1 MSNPCKNC
9 GANLP
14 EGASF
19 CPHCAQSQI
28 ERIEAK
34 PPRLWRKKALMALAG
49 AAAATAVVLAI
60 VLPHR
65 PKTYDG
71 GGASVSYQ
79 DKDGAY
85 ELLLATA
92 PGQIERKQPEE
103 QRDLTLSPEDSS
115 YITALLG
122 VYQDGKLA
130 DAQTFLDKVERC
142 TVEADPNE
150 DGALELGPAEYN
162 EMFDPAVLEADVFLT
177 GNSGTNQLLWTL
189 EMKNGDTIRLR
200 QTVAVTPL
208 IHQAYSPADTAMDTL
223 DDLAALLERIRT
235 EVPDETVV
243 DIYLPAATYEGD
255 LVLDDRA
262 VNLYGCGD
270 GSGRTV
276 FRGSLTVNTREPD
289 RVRLEDLDFAGSGG
303 TGLTA
308 TAAMKIAGCTFTGYD
323 IGALVANGG
332 MIGVNACD
340 FRENGVGFC
349 YDTNSYTS
357 FQEDFPD
364 SILENNGIGVQFR
377 ALPGDIPLDFHG
389 CSFAG
394 NQVDVDNP
402 IGYPIDLEN
411 ATFD

>member
-162 EMFDPAVLEADVFLT
+162 EMFDPAVLEANGINSNIYT
-177 GNSGTNQLLWTL
+177 GYAFG
-189 EMKNGDTIRLR
+189 MGI
-200 QTVAVTPL
+200 
-208 IHQAYSPADTAMDTL
+208 
-223 DDLAALLERIRT
+223 ERITNLKYQVKDLRMFS
-235 EVPDETVV
+235 ENDVRFLDEFQ
-243 DIYLPAATYEGD
+243 
-255 LVLDDRA
+255 
-262 VNLYGCGD
+262 
-270 GSGRTV
+270 S
-276 FRGSLTVNTREPD
+276 
-289 RVRLEDLDFAGSGG
+289 
-303 TGLTA
+303 
-308 TAAMKIAGCTFTGYD
+308 
-323 IGALVANGG
+323 AN
-332 MIGVNACD
+332 
-340 FRENGVGFC
+340 
-349 YDTNSYTS
+349 
-357 FQEDFPD
+357 
-364 SILENNGIGVQFR
+364 
-377 ALPGDIPLDFHG
+377 
-389 CSFAG
+389 
-394 NQVDVDNP
+394 
-402 IGYPIDLEN
+402 
-411 ATFD
+411 